1 MSSEPLS
8 LRVLPRD
15 YGGMLQDHYARL
27 CQELDRAIR
36 RPASRAGFE
45 AWARELRG
53 KLWEAMRVEPE
64 KGDLNARVVAR
75 RRKRG
80 YVVENVVFESRPG
93 FLVTGNLYLP
103 EGRGPHPAV
112 LKLHGHYPRGKH
124 EHHVQAIGAALARAG
139 IATLAID
146 MVGYGDR
153 WFQGHREGVWLLAV
167 GMSLPGLILWDNIR
181 ALDYLESRDDIDST
195 RIGVTGSS
203 GGGNQTMY
211 LAALD
216 ERVKVAVPVAS
227 AEVLEDQVVS
237 GRCYC
242 ECVPGMLRFANA
254 SDVLALI
261 APRPLMIVVGVYDEV
276 FPVLRARRA
285 YLRVRRIYEM
295 LGALDKLAYVE
306 VYAGHG
312 YTREMRLAAYR
323 WLTLWLTGREEQL
336 DESDL
341 QLEPDTSP
349 YLACLP
355 QPEGESIASLYA
367 RRAAKLAEARRVSVE
382 EWLQAVP
389 ELRARLVE
397 EVFGGFPEEPSRIEE
412 LGVER
417 VGGVEVEKLGLRT
430 ELDIVVPAA
439 LVGGEGAEESC
450 LLYVT
455 TSSAQSCLSN
465 GRVWDWLERGGAVMV
480 INYRGTGETASSEEV
495 ATKNSIVVGRHIL
508 GARVFDVLRAV
519 DYLYRARGF
528 NEVHLFGE
536 REAGLPAL
544 FAAALDERVR
554 SVRTLSVPSTLSSA
568 SGFSLPPSLF
578 PPDLL
583 KYADVPQVAAMVAP
597 RPLAV
602 ENPLDPHLRPLRR
615 EEAEEIFEFTRRVYE
630 ALGLPHNFSLVTI
643 DDIVSCG

>member
-36 RPASRAGFE
+36 RPATRAEFE

-285 YLRVRRIYEM
+285 YLGVRRIYEM

-349 YLACLP
+349 YLACLS

-367 RRAAKLAEARRVSVE
+367 RRATKLAEARRVSVE

-439 LVGGEGAEESC
+439 LVGGEG
-450 LLYVT
+450 
-455 TSSAQSCLSN
+455 
-465 GRVWDWLERGGAVMV
+465 
-480 INYRGTGETASSEEV
+480 
-495 ATKNSIVVGRHIL
+495 
-508 GARVFDVLRAV
+508 
-519 DYLYRARGF
+519 
-528 NEVHLFGE
+528 
-536 REAGLPAL
+536 
-544 FAAALDERVR
+544 
-554 SVRTLSVPSTLSSA
+554 
-568 SGFSLPPSLF
+568 
-578 PPDLL
+578 
-583 KYADVPQVAAMVAP
+583 
-597 RPLAV
+597 
-602 ENPLDPHLRPLRR
+602 
-615 EEAEEIFEFTRRVYE
+615 
-630 ALGLPHNFSLVTI
+630 
-643 DDIVSCG
+643 